1 MYLEN
6 LNKQYAVPLAH
17 IIHNISAAE
26 LLAMYC
32 VNVTQG
38 TYCILA
44 GRSPRPPILFL
55 SYPF

>member
-6 LNKQYAVPLAH
+6 LKTQYAVPLAH

-26 LLAMYC
+26 LLAMYR
-32 VNVTQG
+32 VNLTQG
-38 TYCILA
+38 TYYILV
-44 GRSPRPPILFL
+44 GRSPGPPILLL